1 MTEKEMMMILAILQ
15 QNYKNAKIEDPQAEY
30 QLWLKDLGGYP
41 YEVVKVAVNFYMS
54 TSNFWP
60 TTAAIIKWI
69 PRAEILVQFEKNNA
83 EPPKNAIEAPKKAK
97 VTAIPDGMSE
107 KEFLDAIIQDQI
119 DLETAMYGD
128 DNDDTAGFLPYEK

>member
-60 TTAAIIKWI
+60 TTSAIIKWI

-83 EPPKNAIEAPKKAK
+83 EPPKNSIEAPKKAK